1 MLFFSEYSEFGPSS
15 KNDPIITFQVVKQQS
30 VKEMSIP
37 RKIPTNI
44 IRKPVHTSDAGYK
57 EIAIMGTL
65 ILVLN
70 VLGVCLY
77 WLVNKFSNFQ
87 LSVERN

>member
-1 MLFFSEYSEFGPSS
+1 
-15 KNDPIITFQVVKQQS
+15 
-30 VKEMSIP
+30 MSIP

-77 WLVNKFSNFQ
+77 WLVNKNCFGFALLRFVIS
-87 LSVERN
+87 